1 MSRKKKIS
9 RRMSHFTDLFC
20 KFGDKRMTILQ
31 AKVCPGFSRQ
41 KAELGVLRLTS
52 RVRDAS

>member
-1 MSRKKKIS
+1 
-9 RRMSHFTDLFC
+9 
-20 KFGDKRMTILQ
+20 MTVLQ
-31 AKVCPGFSRQ
+31 AKVSSGFSRQ